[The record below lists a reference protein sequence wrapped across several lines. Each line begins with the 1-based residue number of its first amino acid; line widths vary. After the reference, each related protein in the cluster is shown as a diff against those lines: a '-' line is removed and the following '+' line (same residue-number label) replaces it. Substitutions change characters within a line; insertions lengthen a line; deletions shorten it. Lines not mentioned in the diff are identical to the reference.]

1 MDYLS
6 PQTRQ
11 TRYRKKD
18 GGYYPVIE
26 DSDEDTKEQQSQNN
40 NASPLK
46 DILLCRPR
54 YATHLRTNRGK
65 ESKALFLG
73 LRVSLLWLIL
83 RRGCLCSSLGR
94 GRILAEA
101 ETLLRLLFYYRG
113 DLSLLCTLFFCGTIS
128 RCFGPLCFRLL
139 CHTTSCS
146 GNYYSLYA
154 KQAASWSCSLTS
166 WQARRD
172 SNPQHAVL
180 ETAALPIGATGLCLF
195 LP

>member
-18 GGYYPVIE
+18 GGYYPVIK

-46 DILLCRPR
+46 DVLLCRPR

-73 LRVSLLWLIL
+73 LRVSLLRLIL

-113 DLSLLCTLFFCGTIS
+113 DLSLLCTLFFAA
-128 RCFGPLCFRLL
+128 RLADALALCVFDFFAIQLPAL
-139 CHTTSCS
+139 EITT
-146 GNYYSLYA
+146 LYTPN
-154 KQAASWSCSLTS
+154 KQLHGAA
-166 WQARRD
+166 
-172 SNPQHAVL
+172 H
-180 ETAALPIGATGLCLF
+180 
-195 LP
+195 